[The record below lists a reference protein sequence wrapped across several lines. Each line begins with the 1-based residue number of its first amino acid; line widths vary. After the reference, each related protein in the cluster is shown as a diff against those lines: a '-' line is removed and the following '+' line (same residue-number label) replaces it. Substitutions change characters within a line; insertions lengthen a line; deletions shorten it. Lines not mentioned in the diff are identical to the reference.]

1 MSEFNDFVCF
11 LCSAADLKGY
21 PERRDYAA
29 FRDKVRGIYNAFI
42 IPVQN
47 EGRVSLIADGERGR
61 ASVPGNVILL
71 SVTHRYP
78 VEFGKICVNKRNKRV
93 FTPAYP

>member
-1 MSEFNDFVCF
+1 MSVFCVRT
-11 LCSAADLKGY
+11 ADLKSY

-61 ASVPGNVILL
+61 TSVPGNVILL
-71 SVTHRYP
+71 GVTHRYP
-78 VEFGKICVNKRNKRV
+78 VEFGKICVNNRNKRV
-93 FTPAYP
+93 FTPR